1 MKADY
6 TKIRIGNLWSGMQM
20 DYDIHIRK
28 KEVTMGIYLNPGNA
42 AFQEAVNSKIY
53 VDKTGLLLYTN
64 GALGTVQK
72 NICVSRPRRFGKSMA
87 ANMLAAYYGRGCDSS
102 AIFKEY
108 QIAKSPTYRE
118 HLNKYD
124 VIFLNIQNFLSDTGS
139 VDGLLEAVNHW
150 VSEEVF
156 RAYPDI
162 RYQDRSRLTM
172 MLQNIFAECGSRFV
186 FIIDEWDCV
195 FREHRNDFSAQKK
208 YLDFLRNLLKDRT
221 YVALAYMTGILPV
234 KKYGTHSALN
244 MFDEYS
250 MTNPKLLA
258 EYVGFTEYEVKAL
271 CSEFG
276 MDFGKTR
283 KWYDGYSFPRVQH
296 IYNPK
301 SVVDAMLNGEFDS
314 YWTQTETY
322 EALKIYLDMNFDGLK
337 DDIIYILGGGHCEI
351 NTRTFQNDM
360 TTFSSKD
367 DVFTLLVH
375 LGYLA
380 YDTEKRE
387 VFIPNMEIEEE
398 FQRSIQ
404 GSNNENDLSCVISIA
419 YYAAKS
425 YYSVVRE
432 FPSGKGFADMIF
444 CPHKDCID
452 KPALIVEL
460 KWDRD
465 ADGAITQ
472 IKERKYMQALDD
484 YQGEVLLVGISYDTK
499 HKIHECVIEQITKQ
513 ERNTGA

>member
-1 MKADY
+1 M
-6 TKIRIGNLWSGMQM
+6 
-20 DYDIHIRK
+20 
-28 KEVTMGIYLNPGNA
+28 
-42 AFQEAVNSKIY
+42 
-53 VDKTGLLLYTN
+53 
-64 GALGTVQK
+64 
-72 NICVSRPRRFGKSMA
+72 
-87 ANMLAAYYGRGCDSS
+87 
-102 AIFKEY
+102 
-108 QIAKSPTYRE
+108 
-118 HLNKYD
+118 
-124 VIFLNIQNFLSDTGS
+124 
-139 VDGLLEAVNHW
+139 
-150 VSEEVF
+150 
-156 RAYPDI
+156 
-162 RYQDRSRLTM
+162 
-172 MLQNIFAECGSRFV
+172 
-186 FIIDEWDCV
+186 
-195 FREHRNDFSAQKK
+195 
-208 YLDFLRNLLKDRT
+208 
-221 YVALAYMTGILPV
+221 
-234 KKYGTHSALN
+234 N

-337 DDIIYILGGGHCEI
+337 DDIIYMLGGGHCEI

-444 CPHKDCID
+444 CPHKDCMD

-465 ADGAITQ
+465 ANGAITQ

-513 ERNTGA
+513 LNRLIPVLKVVDLGDVESIERELILCKVVAKDEDRSEILRIAEIFGAEIIDVTPRTYTLQAVGDERQIRSLIELLRPIGIRELVRSGKVGITRANQFSNTKSAE

>member
-1 MKADY
+1 M
-6 TKIRIGNLWSGMQM
+6 
-20 DYDIHIRK
+20 
-28 KEVTMGIYLNPGNA
+28 
-42 AFQEAVNSKIY
+42 
-53 VDKTGLLLYTN
+53 
-64 GALGTVQK
+64 
-72 NICVSRPRRFGKSMA
+72 
-87 ANMLAAYYGRGCDSS
+87 
-102 AIFKEY
+102 
-108 QIAKSPTYRE
+108 
-118 HLNKYD
+118 
-124 VIFLNIQNFLSDTGS
+124 
-139 VDGLLEAVNHW
+139 
-150 VSEEVF
+150 
-156 RAYPDI
+156 
-162 RYQDRSRLTM
+162 
-172 MLQNIFAECGSRFV
+172 
-186 FIIDEWDCV
+186 
-195 FREHRNDFSAQKK
+195 
-208 YLDFLRNLLKDRT
+208 
-221 YVALAYMTGILPV
+221 
-234 KKYGTHSALN
+234 N

-337 DDIIYILGGGHCEI
+337 DDIIYMLGGGHCEI

-444 CPHKDCID
+444 CPHKDCMD

-465 ADGAITQ
+465 ANGAITQ